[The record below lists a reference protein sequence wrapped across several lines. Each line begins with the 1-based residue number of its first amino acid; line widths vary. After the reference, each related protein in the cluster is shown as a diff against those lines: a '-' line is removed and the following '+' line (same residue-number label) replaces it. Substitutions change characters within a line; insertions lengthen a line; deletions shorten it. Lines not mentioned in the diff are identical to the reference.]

1 MGMSC
6 SEPILQ
12 VSHKLGIN
20 KVDHNNGKAA
30 HTDFKRLHYDSV
42 TRRSLVLCLPQSGK
56 MHQIRVH
63 LAHRG
68 FPITNDPIY
77 SRENWAKK
85 STEEFSK
92 ELTEVLF
99 KRDNIS
105 RLLNREQEGS
115 AILRSND
122 SPDPVKSN
130 YTKPPDETSTK
141 LLTSDSETK
150 QTADKLTTTN
160 PANMSSTSAE
170 PAENSENKL
179 TVSGDG
185 IKQAAEV
192 SMTTDG
198 KFCLDGKVF
207 ERIPQLSYDEKCPEC
222 AWIRLVPALED
233 MFIFLH
239 AVRYE
244 LDGRSY
250 VSPLPEWCKKEWI
263 PSQFHDLLQIS
274 SE

>member
-1 MGMSC
+1 MSC

-85 STEEFSK
+85 STEEFSN

-99 KRDNIS
+99 KVDNIS

-160 PANMSSTSAE
+160 PANMSSTTAE

-207 ERIPQLSYDEKCPEC
+207 ERIPQLSYDDKCPEC

>member
-1 MGMSC
+1 M
-6 SEPILQ
+6 
-12 VSHKLGIN
+12 
-20 KVDHNNGKAA
+20 
-30 HTDFKRLHYDSV
+30 
-42 TRRSLVLCLPQSGK
+42 LCLPQSGK

-105 RLLNREQEGS
+105 RLLNKEQEGS
-115 AILRSND
+115 AILSSND
-122 SPDPVKSN
+122 SSDQVKSN
-130 YTKPPDETSTK
+130 STKPLDETSPK
-141 LLTSDSETK
+141 LLTSNSEPK
-150 QTADKLTTTN
+150 QTADKQTTTE
-160 PANMSSTSAE
+160 PTNMSSTS
-170 PAENSENKL
+170 PVSAENSENKL

-244 LDGRSY
+244 LDGSFY
-250 VSPLPEWCKKEWI
+250 VSPLPEWCQKEWI
-263 PSQFHDLLQIS
+263 PAQFHDLLQIS